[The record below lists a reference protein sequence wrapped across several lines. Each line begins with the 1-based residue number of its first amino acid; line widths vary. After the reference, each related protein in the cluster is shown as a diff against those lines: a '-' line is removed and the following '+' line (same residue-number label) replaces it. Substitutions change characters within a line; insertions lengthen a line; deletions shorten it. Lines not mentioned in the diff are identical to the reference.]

1 MSAVA
6 VNVNSAD
13 CKTNGCGG
21 EAAWSKGPYAGLCTA
36 CGAIAKT
43 RFRQSVR
50 AAAERMTPEERS
62 ARTRKGNEAKA
73 KGPAATRVR
82 GVLKDVEHAVA
93 ELDRARAA
101 ELKAADT
108 YRDARKRV
116 AAAEAKVNAVRAIL
130 DRAIDG
136 DEPDA

>member
-1 MSAVA
+1 MTPLR
-6 VNVNSAD
+6 D
-13 CKTNGCGG
+13 K
-21 EAAWSKGPYAGLCTA
+21 
-36 CGAIAKT
+36 AIDV
-43 RFRQSVR
+43 VR
-50 AAAERMTPEERS
+50 AGMNRASEHDEEVVDVLLAAGMLTDPEE
-62 ARTRKGNEAKA
+62 
-73 KGPAATRVR
+73 GPAATRVR

-101 ELKAADT
+101 ELRAADT
-108 YRDARKRV
+108 YREAFGEL